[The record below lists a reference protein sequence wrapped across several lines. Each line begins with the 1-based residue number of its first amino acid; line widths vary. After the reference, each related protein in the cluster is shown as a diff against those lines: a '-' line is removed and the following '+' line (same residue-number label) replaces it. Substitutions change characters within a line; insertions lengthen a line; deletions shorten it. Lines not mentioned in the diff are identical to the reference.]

1 LLAIALRQIVVIE
14 AELTEAEET
23 TEIRDQAI
31 TEEENEEFAFNG
43 KMVTA
48 DMVIDVDSPTKKEA
62 ETEVDLVVVVIKE
75 ADPDLTVEAEA
86 PEGQEDPDPQS
97 NQDLQKNPDLEI
109 IRKADPRIEVT
120 REKSPKRKEVEVT
133 ARVIKKTGDR
143 AGLFD

>member
-1 LLAIALRQIVVIE
+1 MLVIALRQIAVIE
-14 AELTEAEET
+14 VEDT
-23 TEIRDQAI
+23 TEIRDQVE
-31 TEEENEEFAFNG
+31 TEEDHKEFAFNG

-48 DMVIDVDSPTKKEA
+48 DMVIDVDSPTKTQEA
-62 ETEVDLVVVVIKE
+62 ETEVDQVVVVIKE

-120 REKSPKRKEVEVT
+120 REKSPKRKEVEVI
-133 ARVIKKTGDR
+133 ARVVKKTGD
-143 AGLFD
+143 